1 VSNRETK
8 PAEMLTIQEVAAKL
22 RVSVRTVRRMVER
35 QELAARKVGRQW
47 RFPVKNVTDYM
58 AQIAGPK

>member
-1 VSNRETK
+1 
-8 PAEMLTIQEVAAKL
+8 MLTIQEVAAKL